1 MKITLMIIAIA
12 IAYLLGNISPAIL
25 IGKAHGVDVRKEG
38 SGNAGTTNVLR
49 LLGKKAAA
57 ATLLIDILKGV
68 VAVIIGNIF
77 DPRIGMMCALAV
89 FLGHIWPVFFK
100 FKGGKGAAT
109 GFGAVLA
116 VSPPLGL
123 CVIIVAAVL
132 VLITKRMSV
141 GSLAAAISLP
151 ALSLLFVPEFFWIA
165 IAMMAISVFKHRA
178 NIGRLMRGEE
188 PKMNFKK

>member
-1 MKITLMIIAIA
+1 MKITFMIIAIA

-165 IAMMAISVFKHRA
+165 IVMMAISVFKHRA

>member
-1 MKITLMIIAIA
+1 MKITFMIIAIA